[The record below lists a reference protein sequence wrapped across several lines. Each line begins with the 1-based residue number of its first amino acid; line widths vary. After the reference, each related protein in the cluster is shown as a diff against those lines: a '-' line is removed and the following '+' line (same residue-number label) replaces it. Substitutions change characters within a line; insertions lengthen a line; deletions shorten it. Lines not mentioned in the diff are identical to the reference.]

1 MCTNKTLSSISSIQS
16 LIWTKDKVTIPAHDL
31 RLNSTNGT
39 LLIEQ
44 VRENDTGTYV
54 CTLRAA
60 GYLSIRNI
68 TLHVIGKPINLGSFS
83 KRTSLSYHIPSLP
96 IPLRGFL
103 AACIKSC
110 IPQTGNLSSKVFSPG
125 LKNLLLLNFTLE
137 KGKSA
142 IFSSNPRS
150 SQCS

>member
-96 IPLRGFL
+96 IPLGGFL
-103 AACIKSC
+103 RHV
-110 IPQTGNLSSKVFSPG
+110 SSRVSHRQGICPLRSF
-125 LKNLLLLNFTLE
+125 
-137 KGKSA
+137 
-142 IFSSNPRS
+142 PRG
-150 SQCS
+150 